1 MSERITGTALAEM
14 LARNSGMPTSDAYN
28 LDVQALVAEVLRLHA
43 LILGEYDA
51 WNDEDGKPE
60 EWLTEGLTA
69 EAHAI
74 REEHER

>member
-28 LDVQALVAEVLRLHA
+28 LDVQVLVAEVLRLHA

-51 WNDEDGKPE
+51 WDGKPE

-74 REEHER
+74 GAEHER